1 MRFCYILYCSLLA
14 ICELLSES
22 FYLKLAIIC
31 KNLFLSLVV
40 VRLVIFFLFT
50 HWYIPKIAIFQRP
63 HPLPT
68 HTFPISSIFS
78 ISPYIAYFLDI
89 TRITTVLHKALLP
102 DITKYKCAWNVVES
116 ESSAISYNKVSLSDN
131 ILVSNLYYTATCNRK
146 EYECQTYIGS
156 FQANIGLFQHCNN
169 LTISN

>member
-1 MRFCYILYCSLLA
+1 M
-14 ICELLSES
+14 
-22 FYLKLAIIC
+22 
-31 KNLFLSLVV
+31 
-40 VRLVIFFLFT
+40 
-50 HWYIPKIAIFQRP
+50 
-63 HPLPT
+63 
-68 HTFPISSIFS
+68 
-78 ISPYIAYFLDI
+78 
-89 TRITTVLHKALLP
+89 P

-169 LTISN
+169 LTISNSIKNKINKEDHIPLGEKILFFQQKMCQFFL